1 MKHEQELIKIKFNNK
16 NENEIELMVFF
27 GWPIMTNEMNSKCN
41 QFIIKVSGFGEMK
54 SRVAALYFVQ
64 ISQVSL
70 FFFFITYYYFE
81 LIHLNGSIKWHEW
94 C

>member
-64 ISQVSL
+64 NFPGFTLLL
-70 FFFFITYYYFE
+70 FYYLLLFRVNPFE
-81 LIHLNGSIKWHEW
+81 WIH
-94 C
+94 